1 MQFLWL
7 LAVMPPETGTF
18 QAYLDT
24 SYMMQDVYPVRSL
37 CGFPIMHY
45 VGNKVIS
52 CVLLCGLGFF
62 CQVLTKVYIPVK
74 LGT

>member
-1 MQFLWL
+1 MHVLWL
-7 LAVMPPETGTF
+7 LVVMPPETGTF
-18 QAYLDT
+18 QAYLDVT
-24 SYMMQDVYPVRSL
+24 YMMQNVYSVRSL

-52 CVLLCGLGFF
+52 CVLLCSLGFF

-74 LGT
+74 VAT

>member
-1 MQFLWL
+1 MHVLWL
-7 LAVMPPETGTF
+7 LVIMAPETGTF
-18 QAYLDT
+18 QAYLDVT
-24 SYMMQDVYPVRSL
+24 YMMQNVYSVRSL

-52 CVLLCGLGFF
+52 CVLLCSLGFF

-74 LGT
+74 VAT